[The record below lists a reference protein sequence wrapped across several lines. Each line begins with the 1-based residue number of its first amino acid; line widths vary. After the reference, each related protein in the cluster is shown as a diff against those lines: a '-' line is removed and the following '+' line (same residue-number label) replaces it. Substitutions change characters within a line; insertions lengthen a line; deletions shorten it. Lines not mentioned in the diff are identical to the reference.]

1 MAILKNG
8 IEKASIMLN
17 VEYIMDSKFEVYMTA
32 VDICENVSITSR
44 KHSSQ
49 VAFYIKNHN
58 KNLPI
63 KK

>member
-1 MAILKNG
+1 
-8 IEKASIMLN
+8 
-17 VEYIMDSKFEVYMTA
+17 MDSKFEVYKTA